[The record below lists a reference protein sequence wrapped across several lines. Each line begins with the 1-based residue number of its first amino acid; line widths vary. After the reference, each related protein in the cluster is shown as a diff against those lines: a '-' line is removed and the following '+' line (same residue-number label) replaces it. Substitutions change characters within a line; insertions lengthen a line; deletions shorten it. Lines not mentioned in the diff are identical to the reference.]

1 MTISKLESALKQTL
15 ASGNKIFIPYIMA
28 GDGGLDQ
35 LPEQIAFLA
44 EAGATAIELGIPFSD
59 PVADGPVIQEAG
71 LRALSLGANL
81 RSILGILE
89 ETKHERTIPI
99 VLMSYFNPIFA
110 YGLEACLQD
119 CRRAGVSGLIIPDLP
134 IEEEGIIP
142 ELFAREELGLIRLA
156 TLTSSSD
163 RLKKIAEKTTGFLYA
178 VTVTGTTGERH
189 QYIDSIGEYLSKL
202 KQISKKP
209 VVAGF
214 GVSTPEQVKRLS
226 QYCDGVIVGSKIVKS
241 LHNNDRQTI
250 TELIGATKLTNN

>member
-28 GDGGLDQ
+28 GDGGFDQ

-163 RLKKIAEKTTGFLYA
+163 RLKKLLKNDWIFIC
-178 VTVTGTTGERH
+178 RH
-189 QYIDSIGEYLSKL
+189 CDWYNGRTSSIY
-202 KQISKKP
+202 
-209 VVAGF
+209 
-214 GVSTPEQVKRLS
+214 
-226 QYCDGVIVGSKIVKS
+226 
-241 LHNNDRQTI
+241 
-250 TELIGATKLTNN
+250 